1 MNSVISTVTV
11 VLILAKIFE
20 VAPVA
25 SWSWLWVLSP
35 IWVPVIAGLVV
46 ILIWAA
52 FKAVT
57 E

>member
-1 MNSVISTVTV
+1 MNSVIPTVTV

-35 IWVPVIAGLVV
+35 IWVPVILVV
-46 ILIWAA
+46 FGILIWAA